1 VDLFW
6 RGFGWWWCR
15 GAVITRRPSIVF
27 VARRPLRRRLP
38 AHRTHRDATQPHTT
52 RPGTIR
58 PGHDTTAHY
67 TNGHDT
73 TAHDTTAH
81 DTNGHDT
88 TAHDTTG
95 HDTPGH
101 RTRRDA
107 TQPDTTT
114 VRIHFRY
121 RTPLTDVE
129 LEWVRLLNPAQPTP
143 EFFDPT
149 QPREI
154 ITWPNP
160 TP

>member
-1 VDLFW
+1 VVVSGG
-6 RGFGWWWCR
+6 RHHSS
-15 GAVITRRPSIVF
+15 AVNRLRRPT
-27 VARRPLRRRLP
+27 PTTTP
-38 AHRTHRDATQPHTT
+38 TPRTQDT
-52 RPGTIR
+52 PGR
-58 PGHDTTAHY
+58 
-67 TNGHDT
+67 DT

-81 DTNGHDT
+81 DTTRHDMTAHDTTRHDTTAHDT

-121 RTPLTDVE
+121 RTPLTDAE
-129 LEWVRLLNPAQPTP
+129 LEWVRLLNPAQPNP

-154 ITWPNP
+154 IT
-160 TP
+160 